1 MKGYSF
7 RLGAVLRVRRVET
20 LLARQRVGMAARELA
35 AAVVRE
41 RDMDNN
47 YEAAVG
53 VLGEV
58 AGTVFAAK
66 REAGERLADIL
77 ATAVGDRMK
86 RQDHLGQERLGA
98 VRRNDASPCSSGSTS
113 AAGAN
118 GSPPSSA
125 RTSPCSTISPPCG
138 QLRERWR
145 AAGVD

>member
-20 LLARQRVGMAARELA
+20 LLAHQRVGMAARELA
-35 AAVVRE
+35 AAFARE

-77 ATAVGDRMK
+77 AMAVGDRMK

-98 VRRNDASPCSSGSTS
+98 VRAERRVAVLDDFATVRA
-113 AAGAN
+113 AAGAM
-118 GSPPSSA
+118 G
-125 RTSPCSTISPPCG
+125 
-138 QLRERWR
+138 